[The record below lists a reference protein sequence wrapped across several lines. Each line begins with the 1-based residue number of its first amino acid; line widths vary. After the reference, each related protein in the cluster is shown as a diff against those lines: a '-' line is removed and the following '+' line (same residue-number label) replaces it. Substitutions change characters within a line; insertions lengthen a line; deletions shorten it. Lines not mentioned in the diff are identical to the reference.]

1 MVFGISSRRSNSSFL
16 RRLSRKLVVTDR
28 QLLDAKDLQADPYG
42 LSRYAAYELLHQI
55 GVRVT
60 PRRLVVL
67 RERLLA
73 FLGGE
78 GTADP

>member
-1 MVFGISSRRSNSSFL
+1 V
-16 RRLSRKLVVTDR
+16 KV
-28 QLLDAKDLQADPYG
+28 LLDARDLQADWG
-42 LSRYAAYELLHQI
+42 MNRRQAYAVLHTI

-60 PRRLVVL
+60 PRRLVVH

-78 GTADP
+78 GTAPP